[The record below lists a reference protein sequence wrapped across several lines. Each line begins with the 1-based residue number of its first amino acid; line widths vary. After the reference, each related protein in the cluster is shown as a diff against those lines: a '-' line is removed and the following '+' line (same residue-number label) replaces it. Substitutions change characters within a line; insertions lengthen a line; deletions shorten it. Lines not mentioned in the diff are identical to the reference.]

1 MAHLAQTYVHLRP
14 YELNAETIQRLGAAI
29 QESAEFAALEFYR
42 GGVTIDVDL
51 EEGSAKFWIT
61 VLGALEIAHMAYGT
75 IADYKGFKESIGE
88 MVQDARSFGDFM
100 IEATKQQSKATDKQV
115 FRTERRLQTP
125 GKIKRVTEKLE
136 KLQGAGLN
144 AKQMNEQLEAAIHDI
159 QQIEKDLTEE
169 EQKGFHTLMLH
180 FENLPPLKPAPPAQQ
195 EITPSPV
202 AIRPYLES
210 VSPSRALVSGVALPL
225 RDVPFRLTE
234 SGARKEPLALRS
246 SKYVPPIDDDGGP
259 EKGNDIQPITS

>member
-29 QESAEFAALEFYR
+29 QESAEVAALEFYR

-61 VLGALEIAHMAYGT
+61 VLGALEIAHIAYGT

-136 KLQGAGLN
+136 CSPSAPPR
-144 AKQMNEQLEAAIHDI
+144 
-159 QQIEKDLTEE
+159 QIE
-169 EQKGFHTLMLH
+169 GLH
-180 FENLPPLKPAPPAQQ
+180 EGR
-195 EITPSPV
+195 I
-202 AIRPYLES
+202 
-210 VSPSRALVSGVALPL
+210 SG
-225 RDVPFRLTE
+225 
-234 SGARKEPLALRS
+234 S
-246 SKYVPPIDDDGGP
+246 S
-259 EKGNDIQPITS
+259 